1 MKLGAIT
8 RRPLKKVWAGP
19 LLFCVMILSGCSTYL
34 IDSNPRGLRVSV
46 DNVEL
51 GVTPCEYTWEH
62 GGAMGW
68 TKVIRVTPPNRQQ
81 MRDYE
86 KRTNKIV
93 STWVT
98 SEIAKTIYSE
108 HGGGTVFFQF
118 VTNEYDQPQ
127 TPEDVEWVKNAM
139 QQDAEHL
146 EEQRELIL
154 KQK

>member
-1 MKLGAIT
+1 MKLS
-8 RRPLKKVWAGP
+8 LSW
-19 LLFCVMILSGCSTYL
+19 LLGLALAVSGCSTYL

-51 GVTPCEYTWEH
+51 GVTPCEYTWNH
-62 GGAMGW
+62 GGEMGW
-68 TKVIRVTPPNRQQ
+68 TKVIRVTPPSRQQ
-81 MRDYE
+81 IREYE
-86 KRTNKIV
+86 RCTNKIV
-93 STWVT
+93 STWVS
-98 SEIAKTIYSE
+98 SEIAKTVYSE

-127 TPEDVEWVKNAM
+127 TEEELEWVKHAI

-146 EEQRELIL
+146 EKQRELIL

>member
-1 MKLGAIT
+1 MKIKLACI
-8 RRPLKKVWAGP
+8 
-19 LLFCVMILSGCSTYL
+19 LLFLGFLLSGCSTYL

-51 GVTPCEYTWEH
+51 GVTPCEYTWNH
-62 GGAMGW
+62 GGEMGW
-68 TKVIRVTPPNRQQ
+68 TKVIRVTPPSRQQ
-81 MRDYE
+81 MKEYE
-86 KRTNKIV
+86 KSTNKIV
-93 STWVT
+93 STWV
-98 SEIAKTIYSE
+98 SGEIAKTVYSE

-127 TPEDVEWVKNAM
+127 TEEELEWVKHAI

>member
-1 MKLGAIT
+1 
-8 RRPLKKVWAGP
+8 
-19 LLFCVMILSGCSTYL
+19 
-34 IDSNPRGLRVSV
+34 
-46 DNVEL
+46 
-51 GVTPCEYTWEH
+51 
-62 GGAMGW
+62 
-68 TKVIRVTPPNRQQ
+68 

-127 TPEDVEWVKNAM
+127 TPEDAEWVKNAM